1 MITEAKLRAC
11 GDFLPQ
17 KGFQGSWSK
26 GRRRRIQRHWAKGR
40 KHLELVSFLPLGG
53 VPGLWGKIGEKLS
66 GCGNFISWLG
76 VEACNVDEEMGA
88 PLTWGS

>member
-1 MITEAKLRAC
+1 MISYPKR
-11 GDFLPQ
+11 G
-17 KGFQGSWSK
+17 SK
-26 GRRRRIQRHWAKGR
+26 GLGAREEEEEFRGIGQREENTWNWCHFYPW
-40 KHLELVSFLPLGG
+40 GG